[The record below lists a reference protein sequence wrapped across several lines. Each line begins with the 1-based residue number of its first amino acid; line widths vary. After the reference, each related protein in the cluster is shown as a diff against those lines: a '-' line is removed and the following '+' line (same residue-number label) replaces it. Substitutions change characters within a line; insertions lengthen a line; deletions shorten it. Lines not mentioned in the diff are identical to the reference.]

1 MFGGTMWKIIA
12 LILVVAAAVGYFKY
26 TQDKMAELNQQIATK
41 EFALQTANATIAQQQ
56 EDLKRQGEI
65 LQQTSKDFEEARA
78 AVNDLEDKFRKDGR
92 DLDKFANAKPKEVQ
106 TRANAATKKV
116 FRCIEDQ
123 INKGKQD
130 ESC

>member
-1 MFGGTMWKIIA
+1 MYKIIA
-12 LILVVAAAVGYFKY
+12 ILLVVAAAVGYFKY

-41 EFALQTANATIAQQQ
+41 EFALQTANATIAKQQ

-65 LQQTSKDFEEARA
+65 LQATNADYEKARESVA
-78 AVNDLEDKFRKDGR
+78 DLEDKFRKNGR

-106 TRANAATKKV
+106 SRANAATKKV
-116 FRCIEDQ
+116 FRCIEEQ
-123 INKGKQD
+123 VNKGKQD